1 MDAPI
6 QPPIQTEQVW
16 RRWTWLG
23 TCDAR
28 ILGLFR
34 IGLGSVVLFDLL
46 DRLRD
51 LTVFY
56 SDQGIAPR
64 SQVLESWVR
73 LWRFS
78 IYDAAGPPLLV
89 HALFAIG
96 VVCVALFTV
105 GYRTRLFNILA
116 WFFVMSLDERNLV
129 LLDGGDGVMRIM
141 LFWMMWADSGA
152 AYSLDV
158 AWMRRSSDG
167 RAPALPLRVLQGQII
182 FVYSMAAITK
192 TGNQWHDGTALYH
205 ALQLSDWTRPLG
217 TAMLGYPGLLS
228 LLTKSTMWVEMGFG
242 ILAVIPLQATRALAI
257 LMVLGLHGGIFLSMR
272 VGLFSSI
279 MPVSM
284 LLFLMP
290 RLARF
295 CREEARLVPAA
306 ATLRRPRGSPFWRA
320 VLVAQFVAVL
330 WTQGATRLRIA
341 PRVRQF
347 VAAEVELMSLW
358 QNWAMF
364 APNPLGEDG
373 HWQGPGKLQNGVEVD
388 VLAAV
393 APAML
398 PDSGWYFRRWVK
410 YRSELYAD
418 TYNGALRMFGSYLC
432 REFNRDAAA
441 SSQLVEFDLI
451 YWQQPTP
458 GPGEPPREVKRLQ
471 KWHQRCGV
479 EPLKTGPLR
488 PTLRGMNAK
497 PSPSPSPSERVGQ
510 GRCRAASST
519 RGPAARARGRRG
531 TCSP

>member
-1 MDAPI
+1 MIYHESAKVVGAMDA

-28 ILGLFR
+28 VLGLFR
-34 IGLGSVVLFDLL
+34 IGLGAVVLFDLF

-56 SDQGIAPR
+56 TDQGIAPR
-64 SQVLESWVR
+64 AQVLEAWVR

-89 HALFAIG
+89 HALFLIG
-96 VVCVALFTV
+96 IVCVALFTV
-105 GYRTRLFNILA
+105 GYRTKLFNILA

-158 AWMRRSSDG
+158 AWLRRGSDG

-182 FVYSMAAITK
+182 FVYAMASITK
-192 TGNQWHDGTALYH
+192 TGSQWHDGTALYH

-217 TAMLGYPGLLS
+217 TSMLSYPGLLS
-228 LLTKSTMWVEMGFG
+228 LLTKSTMWVEMAFG
-242 ILAVIPLQATRALAI
+242 ILAVIPLGVTRALGI
-257 LMVLGLHGGIFLSMR
+257 LMVLGLHGGIFLTMR
-272 VGLFSSI
+272 VGLFSSM

-284 LLFLMP
+284 LLFLLPGWIDFVEKKLGWYVPP
-290 RLARF
+290 RPYAGR
-295 CREEARLVPAA
+295 
-306 ATLRRPRGSPFWRA
+306 RGSKFWQA
-320 VLVAQFVAVL
+320 VMVAQFIAVL

-341 PRVRQF
+341 PKVRQI

-373 HWQGPGKLQNGVEVD
+373 HWTGPGKLQNGVEVD

-432 REFNRDAAA
+432 REFNREAVGA
-441 SSQLVEFDLI
+441 SQLVEFDLI

-458 GPGEPPREVKRLQ
+458 GPGEPPREVKKLT

-479 EPLKTGPLR
+479 EPLKAGPLR
-488 PTLRGMNAK
+488 PSLRGMTAH
-497 PSPSPSPSERVGQ
+497 PSPSPSP
-510 GRCRAASST
+510 T
-519 RGPAARARGRRG
+519 P
-531 TCSP
+531 